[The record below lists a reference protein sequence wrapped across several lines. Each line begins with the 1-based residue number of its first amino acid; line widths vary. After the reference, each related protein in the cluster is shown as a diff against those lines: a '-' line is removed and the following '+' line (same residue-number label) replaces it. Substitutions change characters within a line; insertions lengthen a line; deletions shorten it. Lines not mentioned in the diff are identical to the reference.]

1 MRNTVENI
9 GLNNKRNRNKKIVKI
24 VIPILFAVIIIPIL
38 IITVIVPTIKYSAAV
53 ELKEAGDY
61 LAAITAFNKLDGF
74 RDSEEMIIDCNYDI
88 AVQLMNEGKYIN
100 AAQYFSRL
108 GEYKDSKTKLSE
120 CTENFSEERYGHAV
134 EVFNEGEYED
144 ALTAFKELN
153 GYKDSEEK
161 RAIIRKSFLKDIKVG
176 DYIRFGAYEQDNDIE
191 NGKED
196 IEWLVLEF
204 KNDKALV
211 ISKYAIECMAYSTNY
226 KDATWEFCSL
236 RKWLNDEF
244 VSTAFPKTEK
254 EMIPIVTVEADMNP
268 SSSITPGNATQDQIF
283 LLSMIEADEYF
294 NSDTVRQ
301 CAPTEYSLAKGAN
314 INRISGN
321 CRWWLRS
328 PGLENDCAAFVYGHG
343 EIDFYGCNNITN
355 TYTVRPAMWIDLSD
369 LD

>member
-1 MRNTVENI
+1 M
-9 GLNNKRNRNKKIVKI
+9 
-24 VIPILFAVIIIPIL
+24 
-38 IITVIVPTIKYSAAV
+38 
-53 ELKEAGDY
+53 
-61 LAAITAFNKLDGF
+61 AAITAFNELDGF

-196 IEWLVLEF
+196 IEWLVL
-204 KNDKALV
+204 
-211 ISKYAIECMAYSTNY
+211 
-226 KDATWEFCSL
+226 
-236 RKWLNDEF
+236 
-244 VSTAFPKTEK
+244 
-254 EMIPIVTVEADMNP
+254 
-268 SSSITPGNATQDQIF
+268 
-283 LLSMIEADEYF
+283 
-294 NSDTVRQ
+294 
-301 CAPTEYSLAKGAN
+301 
-314 INRISGN
+314 
-321 CRWWLRS
+321 
-328 PGLENDCAAFVYGHG
+328 
-343 EIDFYGCNNITN
+343 
-355 TYTVRPAMWIDLSD
+355 
-369 LD
+369 